1 MKKTYVWDKEQQKLV
16 EYVRMPPEGKI
27 WVIGDIDPYWDEDMG
42 QKPIYVRSRRHK
54 MALLKERGLAIK

>member
-16 EYVRMPPEGKI
+16 EYVRRIPEGKVWI
-27 WVIGDIDPYWDEDMG
+27 IPDIKPYWDDDMG
-42 QKPIYVRSRRHK
+42 QQPVYVKSRRHK